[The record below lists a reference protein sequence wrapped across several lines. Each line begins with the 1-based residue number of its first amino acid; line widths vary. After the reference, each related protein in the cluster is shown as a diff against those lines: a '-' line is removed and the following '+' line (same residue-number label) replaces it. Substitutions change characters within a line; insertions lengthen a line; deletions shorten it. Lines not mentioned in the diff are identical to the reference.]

1 MKKFNNYSTQY
12 KIISHSLATTNA
24 PTLATANAQNFT
36 RDSFHNPTEQLH
48 NQNQNHG
55 KTTTNL
61 RKLSRNLSHKKTL
74 SKDRQE
80 FINNI
85 SASGFKQFN
94 L

>member
-1 MKKFNNYSTQY
+1 MKKINNYSTQY
-12 KIISHSLATTNA
+12 KIISRSF
-24 PTLATANAQNFT
+24 ATANAQNFT
-36 RDSFHNPTEQLH
+36 HSSTEQLH

-55 KTTTNL
+55 KNTTNL
-61 RKLSRNLSHKKTL
+61 RKLSHKKTI

>member
-1 MKKFNNYSTQY
+1 MKKINNYSTQY
-12 KIISHSLATTNA
+12 KIISRSFALA
-24 PTLATANAQNFT
+24 PATANAQNFT
-36 RDSFHNPTEQLH
+36 HSSTEQLH
-48 NQNQNHG
+48 NHNQNHG

-61 RKLSRNLSHKKTL
+61 LKKTI

-80 FINNI
+80 FVKNI

>member
-1 MKKFNNYSTQY
+1 MKKINNYSTQY
-12 KIISHSLATTNA
+12 KIISHSF
-24 PTLATANAQNFT
+24 AQNF
-36 RDSFHNPTEQLH
+36 TEQLH

-55 KTTTNL
+55 KNTTNL
-61 RKLSRNLSHKKTL
+61 HKKTL

>member
-1 MKKFNNYSTQY
+1 MKKIINYSTQY
-12 KIISHSLATTNA
+12 KIISHSF
-24 PTLATANAQNFT
+24 AQNF
-36 RDSFHNPTEQLH
+36 TEQLH

-55 KTTTNL
+55 KNTTNL
-61 RKLSRNLSHKKTL
+61 HKKTL

>member
-1 MKKFNNYSTQY
+1 MKKIDKYSTQY
-12 KIISHSLATTNA
+12 KIISHSF
-24 PTLATANAQNFT
+24 ATANAQNFT
-36 RDSFHNPTEQLH
+36 RSSTEQLH
-48 NQNQNHG
+48 NQNHG
-55 KTTTNL
+55 KNTTNL
-61 RKLSRNLSHKKTL
+61 HKKTL

>member
-1 MKKFNNYSTQY
+1 MKKINNYSTQY
-12 KIISHSLATTNA
+12 KIISHSF
-24 PTLATANAQNFT
+24 ATANAQNFT
-36 RDSFHNPTEQLH
+36 HSSTEQLH
-48 NQNQNHG
+48 KHNQNHG
-55 KTTTNL
+55 KNTTNL
-61 RKLSRNLSHKKTL
+61 RKLSHKKTL

>member
-1 MKKFNNYSTQY
+1 MKKINNYSTQY
-12 KIISHSLATTNA
+12 KIISHSFAPALAHSSA
-24 PTLATANAQNFT
+24 E
-36 RDSFHNPTEQLH
+36 RLH

-55 KTTTNL
+55 KNSSKPQSFT
-61 RKLSRNLSHKKTL
+61 HKKTL

>member
-1 MKKFNNYSTQY
+1 MKKIKNYSTQY
-12 KIISHSLATTNA
+12 KIIQ
-24 PTLATANAQNFT
+24 PTQLHT
-36 RDSFHNPTEQLH
+36 QLH
-48 NQNQNHG
+48 NQNQNHAKLRG
-55 KTTTNL
+55 KNSS
-61 RKLSRNLSHKKTL
+61 KPHKKTL

>member
-1 MKKFNNYSTQY
+1 MKKIINYSTQY
-12 KIISHSLATTNA
+12 KIISRSFAPALA
-24 PTLATANAQNFT
+24 
-36 RDSFHNPTEQLH
+36 LH

-55 KTTTNL
+55 KNTTNL
-61 RKLSRNLSHKKTL
+61 HKKTL

>member
-1 MKKFNNYSTQY
+1 MKKIKNYSTQY
-12 KIISHSLATTNA
+12 KIIQ
-24 PTLATANAQNFT
+24 PAQLRT
-36 RDSFHNPTEQLH
+36 QLH

-55 KTTTNL
+55 KNSS
-61 RKLSRNLSHKKTL
+61 KPHKKTL

>member
-1 MKKFNNYSTQY
+1 MKKIKNYSTQY
-12 KIISHSLATTNA
+12 KIIQ
-24 PTLATANAQNFT
+24 PAQL
-36 RDSFHNPTEQLH
+36 RDSSRTQLH
-48 NQNQNHG
+48 NQNQNHAKLRG
-55 KTTTNL
+55 KNSSKPQSFT
-61 RKLSRNLSHKKTL
+61 HKKTL

>member
-1 MKKFNNYSTQY
+1 MKKINNYSTQY
-12 KIISHSLATTNA
+12 KIISHSSA
-24 PTLATANAQNFT
+24 
-36 RDSFHNPTEQLH
+36 EQLH
-48 NQNQNHG
+48 NQNHG
-55 KTTTNL
+55 KNSSKSQSFT
-61 RKLSRNLSHKKTL
+61 HKKTL

>member
-1 MKKFNNYSTQY
+1 MKKIKNYSTQY
-12 KIISHSLATTNA
+12 KIIQ
-24 PTLATANAQNFT
+24 PAQLHT
-36 RDSFHNPTEQLH
+36 QLH
-48 NQNQNHG
+48 NQNQNHAKLRG
-55 KTTTNL
+55 KNSSKPQSFT
-61 RKLSRNLSHKKTL
+61 HKKTL

>member
-1 MKKFNNYSTQY
+1 MKKINNYSTQY
-12 KIISHSLATTNA
+12 KIISHSFK
-24 PTLATANAQNFT
+24 QNF
-36 RDSFHNPTEQLH
+36 TEQLH
-48 NQNQNHG
+48 NQNQNQR
-55 KTTTNL
+55 KNTTNL
-61 RKLSRNLSHKKTL
+61 HKKTL

>member
-1 MKKFNNYSTQY
+1 MKKINNYSTQN
-12 KIISHSLATTNA
+12 KII
-24 PTLATANAQNFT
+24 PQNF
-36 RDSFHNPTEQLH
+36 TEQLH

-61 RKLSRNLSHKKTL
+61 HKKTL

-85 SASGFKQFN
+85 SASGFKQFQA
-94 L
+94 

>member
-1 MKKFNNYSTQY
+1 MKKIKNYSTQY
-12 KIISHSLATTNA
+12 KIIQ
-24 PTLATANAQNFT
+24 PTQLHT
-36 RDSFHNPTEQLH
+36 QLH
-48 NQNQNHG
+48 NQNHG
-55 KTTTNL
+55 KNSS
-61 RKLSRNLSHKKTL
+61 KPHKKTL